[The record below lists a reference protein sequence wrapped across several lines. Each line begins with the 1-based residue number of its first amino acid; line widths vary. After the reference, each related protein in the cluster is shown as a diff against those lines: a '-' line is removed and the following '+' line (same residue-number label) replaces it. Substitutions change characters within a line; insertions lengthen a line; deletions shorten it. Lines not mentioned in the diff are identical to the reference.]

1 MTEYIYKL
9 KIEANNQA
17 EANKIATFL
26 NSIYSNCT
34 NSELIEAAKQVEDDA
49 KIIRKLIKVASNSFV
64 RNTVSKF
71 L

>member
-1 MTEYIYKL
+1 MPEYIYKL

-17 EANKIATFL
+17 EANKIAAFL